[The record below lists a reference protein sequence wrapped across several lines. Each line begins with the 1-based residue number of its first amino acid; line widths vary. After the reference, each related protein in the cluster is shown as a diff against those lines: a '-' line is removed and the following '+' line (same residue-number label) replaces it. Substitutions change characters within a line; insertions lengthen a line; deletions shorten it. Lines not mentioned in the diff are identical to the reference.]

1 MKPDYSA
8 AHDKPPYG
16 FGNTGVD
23 PMQWNLYGWLGGQLG
38 GSAWMLVA
46 GLLSFSADPMA
57 AVTVIVLF
65 ALGNLVGIILWRRR
79 DGLSPYAGVQ
89 ILVPVLGALGLATV
103 FVLDRA
109 GIYETIQIGG
119 SISAQATYAIIAVVV
134 AALML
139 MFYFQFGRKL
149 DKT

>member
-1 MKPDYSA
+1 
-8 AHDKPPYG
+8 
-16 FGNTGVD
+16 
-23 PMQWNLYGWLGGQLG
+23 
-38 GSAWMLVA
+38 
-46 GLLSFSADPMA
+46 MA

-109 GIYETIQIGG
+109 GIYETIQVGG
-119 SISAQATYAIIAVVV
+119 TVSAKATYAIIAVVV